1 MILIADSGSTKT
13 DWCLLASSGKTTRV
27 QTEGMN
33 PYQQTREQLR
43 WVVGECLLPQ
53 IAKDLW
59 AGPITDVWF
68 YGAGCTPQ
76 KAPVVKE
83 VLSSFFRRADVVV
96 ESDMVGAAYAL
107 LGKKEGIAC
116 ILGTGSNSCYW
127 DGEKIVQNVP
137 ALGYVLGDEG
147 SGAVLGKRLVADLL
161 KNQLGEDLKEKFL
174 NRFQTTQADIIEH
187 VYRQPLAN
195 RYLASLSVF
204 AAENIGNEK
213 IVALVSDHFR
223 NFVDRNLKQYP
234 SGLSV
239 GYVGSIAYFYKDI
252 LLDVMNKAGY
262 DDVVIMRSPMDGLV
276 ALAKDVC
283 TDSNKV

>member
-1 MILIADSGSTKT
+1 MILIVDSGSTKT
-13 DWCLLASSGKTTRV
+13 DWCLLASSGKTTHV

-43 WVVGECLLPQ
+43 WVVGECLLPH

-127 DGEKIVQNVP
+127 DGENIVQNVP

>member
-187 VYRQPLAN
+187 IYRQPLAN

-262 DDVVIMRSPMDGLV
+262 DDVVIMRSPMDELV